1 MARSDEK
8 IVNPSKGCSMSDT
21 RSGRTKA
28 GAGSSASGKG
38 QKAKRA
44 GQEAAVKADSP
55 WVKALGQVG
64 VAAIGIV
71 YLLLAWISVQIA
83 FGGSSQSADNSG
95 ALKELADKPFGQVL
109 LGVMALGLFAF
120 AVWQLILAA
129 IGFQQEDDTKR
140 VFKRVSAVAKAVF
153 GLVLGIQAATLTFSG
168 GGGQSSSS
176 KQGDWTGKLLGQPGG
191 KVLVVLIGL
200 AVLGFAG
207 YLVYQG
213 VEKKFLE
220 KLEGGASRTI
230 VRLGQVGWIARG
242 AAFGVLGVLVV
253 VAGVKKQPEKARGL
267 DNALKTLADQPF
279 GKWLLVAVAFGFAAY
294 GVFQLVTART
304 HKEG

>member
-1 MARSDEK
+1 
-8 IVNPSKGCSMSDT
+8 MSDT

-28 GAGSSASGKG
+28 GAKQGAKQGARGGASSTE
-38 QKAKRA
+38 QRAKRA
-44 GQEAAVKADSP
+44 GQQAAVKADSP
-55 WVKALGQVG
+55 WVKTLGQVG

-95 ALKELADKPFGQVL
+95 ALKEIADKPFGQVL

-129 IGFQQEDDTKR
+129 IGFQQEDGGKR
-140 VFKRVSAVAKAVF
+140 VFKRLSAVAKAIF
-153 GLVLGIQAATLTFSG
+153 GLVLGVQAATLTFSG
-168 GGGQSSSS
+168 GGGKSSSS
-176 KQGDWTGKLLGQPGG
+176 KQGDWTSKLLGQPGG
-191 KVLVVLIGL
+191 RVLVALIGL

-207 YLVYQG
+207 YLIYQG
-213 VEKKFLE
+213 VAKKFLE
-220 KLEGGASRTI
+220 KLEGSASRTI

-242 AAFGVLGVLVV
+242 VAFGVLGVLVV
-253 VAGVKKQPEKARGL
+253 VAGVEKQPEKARGL
-267 DNALKTLADQPF
+267 DNALKTLADRPY
-279 GKWLLVAVAFGFAAY
+279 GKWLLAAVALGFAAY

>member
-1 MARSDEK
+1 
-8 IVNPSKGCSMSDT
+8 MSDT
-21 RSGRTKA
+21 RSGRTKPA
-28 GAGSSASGKG
+28 GKQGGKPAGKQSGQPARSKE
-38 QKAKRA
+38 QRAKQA
-44 GQEAAVKADSP
+44 GHEAAVKADSP

-95 ALKELADKPFGQVL
+95 ALKEIADKPFGRVL

-129 IGFQQEDDTKR
+129 IGFQQEDGGKR

-153 GLVLGIQAATLTFSG
+153 GLVLGVQAATLTFSA

-191 KVLVVLIGL
+191 RVLVALIGL
-200 AVLGFAG
+200 AVLAFAG
-207 YLVYQG
+207 YLIYQG
-213 VEKKFLE
+213 VAKKFLE
-220 KLEGGASRTI
+220 KLEGSASRTI
-230 VRLGQVGWIARG
+230 TRLGQVGWIARG
-242 AAFGVLGVLVV
+242 VAFGVLGVLVV
-253 VAGVKKQPEKARGL
+253 VAGVEKQPEKARGL
-267 DNALKTLADQPF
+267 DNALKTLADRPY
-279 GKWLLVAVAFGFAAY
+279 GKWLLTAVALGFAAY